1 VKAAGALV
9 LAADPEEAGRRAAS
23 EARAAL
29 GEQAPS
35 FGVLFASPGFLGSA
49 EALAAAVAG
58 QTGPIPLIGCV
69 AEAVVGGPR
78 EVETGPAVS
87 LWLAADLGP
96 VETFAM
102 EFVRV
107 PSGGAIAGYRFEADR
122 PGVHLMLCDP
132 FTFPTDDLLAHLNEN
147 VPGTVIMGGMA
158 SGGLERRE
166 SRLFLDG
173 RALSAGAVGAYL
185 PEAEIHPLV
194 SQGCRPIG
202 DPYTIT
208 GAQGNLVL
216 ELGGRPPLT
225 RLRELAGSLP
235 ARDQELLADGLHAG
249 LVLDEY
255 QAERHQGDFLIRAV
269 LGADQETGA
278 IAVGDEVEVGQ
289 TLQFQVRDADSADE
303 DLRRALEREGTAL
316 GGRPAAGALL
326 FTCNG
331 RGTRLFAE
339 PDHDAGLLAAML
351 GQIPV
356 AGSSCAGEFGPVGG
370 RNYLHGFTAS
380 IALFPASKRETPG
393 AVGAN

>member
-1 VKAAGALV
+1 M
-9 LAADPEEAGRRAAS
+9 LAADPGEAGRRAAC
-23 EARAAL
+23 EARASL
-29 GEQAPS
+29 GEQPPA
-35 FGVLFASPGFLGSA
+35 FGVLFASPDFLGSA
-49 EALAAAVAG
+49 ETLTAAVARE
-58 QTGPIPLIGCV
+58 TGPIPLIGCV
-69 AEAVVGGPR
+69 AEAVVGGSR

-87 LWLAADLGP
+87 LWLAAELGP

-102 EFVRV
+102 EFVRT
-107 PSGGAIAGYRFEADR
+107 PSGGAIAGYRFEPDQ

-132 FTFPTDDLLAHLNEN
+132 FTFPADDLLAHLNEH

-158 SGGLERRE
+158 SGGLDRRQ

-173 RALSAGAVGAYL
+173 RTLSGGAVGAYL
-185 PEAEIHPLV
+185 PAAEIHPLV

-208 GAQGNLVL
+208 SAQGNLIL

-225 RLRELAGSLP
+225 RLRELAGALP
-235 ARDQELLADGLHAG
+235 ARDRELLADGLHAG

-269 LGADQETGA
+269 IGADEESGA

-303 DLRRALEREGTAL
+303 DLRRALEREVATLA
-316 GGRPAAGALL
+316 GRPAAGALL

-331 RGTRLFAE
+331 RGTRLFSE
-339 PDHDAGLLAAML
+339 PDHDAALLSTML
-351 GQIPV
+351 GRIPV
-356 AGSSCAGEFGPVGG
+356 AGSSCAGELGPIGG

-380 IALFPASKRETPG
+380 IALFPANSR
-393 AVGAN
+393 AQ